1 MACEFRLTRDL
12 DPADVLRLYA
22 GPGWWEPGDDP
33 EAIPKLLAGSFRVAA
48 AFDGGRLVGMAR
60 AISDGASDAYIQD
73 VVVEPDRR
81 GQGIG
86 SGLVRML
93 TAELRAAGVSWIG
106 LVGAPGTEKFY
117 RELGFSP
124 LEKHIP
130 MRYTG
135 KEEA

>member
-22 GPGWWEPGDDP
+22 GPGWWDPGDDL
-33 EAIPKLLAGSFRVAA
+33 EAVPRLLAGSFQVAA

-60 AISDGASDAYIQD
+60 VLSDGASDAYIQD
-73 VVVEPDRR
+73 VVVEPDHR

-86 SGLVRML
+86 GGLVRML
-93 TAELRAAGVSWIG
+93 VKELRTAGVSWIG
-106 LVGAPGTEKFY
+106 LVGAPGTEEFY
-117 RELGFSP
+117 RKLGFAP

-130 MRYTG
+130 MRYAG
-135 KEEA
+135 REEA